1 MLNGNLG
8 FSGSNP
14 VIQVAGAQR
23 VIESDPRELF
33 TSGNFATVPTMY
45 IHLDCWLKI
54 VLYIDKFL
62 ICSTEGLV
70 RTNKRV
76 PLY

>member
-23 VIESDPRELF
+23 IIESDPRELF
-33 TSGNFATVPTMY
+33 NSGNFATVPTM
-45 IHLDCWLKI
+45 
-54 VLYIDKFL
+54 
-62 ICSTEGLV
+62 
-70 RTNKRV
+70 
-76 PLY
+76 

>member
-1 MLNGNLG
+1 MILLGFTLAYQREDMLNGNLG

-45 IHLDCWLKI
+45 IFTWI
-54 VLYIDKFL
+54 VGYKLFFTFIN
-62 ICSTEGLV
+62 S
-70 RTNKRV
+70 
-76 PLY
+76 

>member
-23 VIESDPRELF
+23 IIESDPRELF
-33 TSGNFATVPTMY
+33 TSGNFATVPTM
-45 IHLDCWLKI
+45 
-54 VLYIDKFL
+54 
-62 ICSTEGLV
+62 
-70 RTNKRV
+70 
-76 PLY
+76 